1 MDTPTRTHAG
11 FTLVELLVGISIAA
25 LLIALAVPSFGD
37 MLARQRHIGHA
48 EHLAWSLNRAR
59 SEAIKRGFR
68 VNLCKSA
75 DGATCATNGSWQ
87 AGFLV
92 HVDADASGQI
102 DAGEPLLRI
111 EGAAADGVTI
121 SANRPVA
128 DYVSYTPLGHA
139 RLLNGAL
146 QMGTFTVCSSGRT
159 AIQVVLANSGRAR
172 IARTNVACP

>member
-11 FTLVELLVGISIAA
+11 FTLAELLIGMAIAA
-25 LLIALAVPSFGD
+25 LLMGLAVPSFRD
-37 MLARQRHIGHA
+37 MLARQRHMGHA

-75 DGATCATNGSWQ
+75 DGATCGTGGSWQ
-87 AGFLV
+87 TGFLV
-92 HVDADASGQI
+92 HVDADANGQI
-102 DAGEPLLRI
+102 DAAEPLLRI
-111 EGAAADGVTI
+111 DGAAPGDVTI
-121 SANRPVA
+121 SANHPVA

-146 QMGTFTVCSSGRT
+146 QMGTFTLCSSGRS
-159 AIQVVLANSGRAR
+159 AIRVVLANSGRAR
-172 IARTNVACP
+172 IVRTNVPCP